1 MDFNLNSDQQMLRQT
16 LRQIAQKEL
25 APRAANIDRTSAFPA
40 EGLAK
45 LAASGV
51 LGLTLP
57 AAVGG
62 GGANSVSFVLAV
74 EEVAKACASTALV
87 FVTHAVA
94 SLGVLIGG
102 QEPLKRRYLPALA
115 RGEKLAAFA
124 ATEAGSGA
132 NPVAIQTSAR
142 KQDDRYVVNGSK
154 VFITSGGEA
163 DLYLTVVRTSDAPG
177 PAGLSLLAVE
187 KDSPGLSMGRKDDR
201 MGLNGSSPREIV
213 FQDCAVPV
221 ENLLGAEGGFM
232 PLGMAMGGLG
242 ALGAAAMALGLSQA
256 ALEASISHA
265 RSRVVLKQPI
275 GAYQGIQFLVSEM
288 GAAVDAMRAHVY
300 YAAFVRDTTPP
311 PHLDVFKAKLF
322 ATETALEVIDKG
334 LQVHGGQGYT
344 KDLPLERYYRDARG
358 LTLHFS
364 PSETLKETI
373 GKFLLGL
380 MP

>member
-45 LAASGV
+45 RAASGV

-102 QEPLKRRYLPALA
+102 QEPLKRRYLPALT

-154 VFITSGGEA
+154 VFITSG
-163 DLYLTVVRTSDAPG
+163 
-177 PAGLSLLAVE
+177 
-187 KDSPGLSMGRKDDR
+187 
-201 MGLNGSSPREIV
+201 
-213 FQDCAVPV
+213 
-221 ENLLGAEGGFM
+221 
-232 PLGMAMGGLG
+232 
-242 ALGAAAMALGLSQA
+242 
-256 ALEASISHA
+256 
-265 RSRVVLKQPI
+265 
-275 GAYQGIQFLVSEM
+275 
-288 GAAVDAMRAHVY
+288 
-300 YAAFVRDTTPP
+300 
-311 PHLDVFKAKLF
+311 
-322 ATETALEVIDKG
+322 
-334 LQVHGGQGYT
+334 
-344 KDLPLERYYRDARG
+344 
-358 LTLHFS
+358 
-364 PSETLKETI
+364 
-373 GKFLLGL
+373 
-380 MP
+380 

>member
-45 LAASGV
+45 RAASGV

-102 QEPLKRRYLPALA
+102 
-115 RGEKLAAFA
+115 
-124 ATEAGSGA
+124 
-132 NPVAIQTSAR
+132 
-142 KQDDRYVVNGSK
+142 
-154 VFITSGGEA
+154 EA
-163 DLYLTVVRTSDAPG
+163 DLYLPVVRTSDPPG

-242 ALGAAAMALGLSQA
+242 ALGAAAMALGLSEA

-288 GAAVDAMRAHVY
+288 AAAVDAMRAHVY
-300 YAAFVRDTTPP
+300 Y
-311 PHLDVFKAKLF
+311 
-322 ATETALEVIDKG
+322 E
-334 LQVHGGQGYT
+334 
-344 KDLPLERYYRDARG
+344 
-358 LTLHFS
+358 
-364 PSETLKETI
+364 I
-373 GKFLLGL
+373 GRAS
-380 MP
+380 

>member
-62 GGANSVSFVLAV
+62 GGGNSVSFALAT
-74 EEVAKACASTALV
+74 EEIARACASTALI
-87 FVTHAVA
+87 FVTHAA
-94 SLGVLIGG
+94 AGLGVLVGG
-102 QEPLKRRYLPALA
+102 QDALKRKYLPALA
-115 RGEKLAAFA
+115 RGEKLGAFA

-132 NPVAIQTSAR
+132 NPLAIQASAR
-142 KQDDRYVVNGSK
+142 KKDGRYVVNGSK

-242 ALGAAAMALGLSQA
+242 ALGAAAMALGLSEA

-288 GAAVDAMRAHVY
+288 AAAVDAMRAHVY
-300 YAAFVRDTTPP
+300 Y
-311 PHLDVFKAKLF
+311 
-322 ATETALEVIDKG
+322 E
-334 LQVHGGQGYT
+334 
-344 KDLPLERYYRDARG
+344 
-358 LTLHFS
+358 
-364 PSETLKETI
+364 I
-373 GKFLLGL
+373 GRAS
-380 MP
+380 